1 MEPIK
6 KKLVIVGDGACG
18 KTSLLIVFCK
28 GEFPENHI
36 PTVFEIF
43 NASITIDSNTNVGF
57 LLNHDF
63 NCNDLKNFISI
74 FY

>member
-18 KTSLLIVFCK
+18 KTSLLIVYCK
-28 GEFPENHI
+28 GELPVTYI

-43 NASITIDSNTNVGF
+43 NVNINIDEKTSVNN
-57 LLNHDF
+57 
-63 NCNDLKNFISI
+63 I
-74 FY
+74 